1 VRGAVDAQRRPPGV
15 RPAGRKQYIEDELRP
30 RCGSC
35 AAQCETERMPVLEPN
50 PPQSQ
55 RRLLII
61 FGLMLGVP
69 ALVAVVATFAARM
82 G

>member
-1 VRGAVDAQRRPPGV
+1 
-15 RPAGRKQYIEDELRP
+15 
-30 RCGSC
+30 
-35 AAQCETERMPVLEPN
+35 MPVLEPN

-61 FGLMLGVP
+61 FGLMMGVP
-69 ALVAVVATFAARM
+69 AIVAVVAVFASRM